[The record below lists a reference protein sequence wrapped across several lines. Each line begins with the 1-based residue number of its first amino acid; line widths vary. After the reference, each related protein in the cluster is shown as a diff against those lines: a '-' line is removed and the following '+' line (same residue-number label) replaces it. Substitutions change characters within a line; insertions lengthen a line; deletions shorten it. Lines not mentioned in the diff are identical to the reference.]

1 MKSYKEMIELEN
13 KNLRAVDRSLCETYI
28 PIDGITKSNL
38 HPCFGD
44 NAHKFA
50 RMHIPVAPKCNI
62 TCNYCSRKYDCA
74 NESRPGVTSEILSP
88 KEALEKFKL
97 VKSKMKNLTVVGIAG
112 PGDALAN
119 FQEVRKSLMLIK
131 EDSPET
137 IFCLSTNGLM
147 LPVYA
152 NELIKLGVSHIT
164 VTINAVDKKIGA
176 KIYKEVNYLG
186 QKYVGEEGAEI
197 LLDNQIK
204 GLRYLCSSGMVC
216 KVNVVMIK
224 GINDKHIKEVVK
236 KVKECG
242 AYMTNIMQMIPVPES
257 RFEHLP
263 LVSNVELNEMRRE
276 CEVDI
281 KQMYHCRQCRADAIG
296 TLSQD
301 CSIDFRNAG
310 CEICENKYSAREE
323 KQNIKRNLYK
333 TKKYKFAI
341 SSKSGINIDQH
352 FGHADE
358 FYIYS
363 YDSGTIKFLEKRDIN
378 KYCTG
383 IEECDE
389 HDNKILRIIKTIR
402 DCDAV
407 LVLRIGLDP
416 KEKLEVDGIKA
427 MEMYDPIDEGIFR
440 AVKKL
445 QQEDDL
451 QLSSVSGK

>member
-1 MKSYKEMIELEN
+1 MIELKN
-13 KNLRAVDRSLCETYI
+13 KNLRAVDYNPCEIYV
-28 PIDGITKSNL
+28 PINRAMKSNI

-62 TCNYCSRKYDCA
+62 SCNYCSRKYDCA

-88 KEALEKFKL
+88 EEALEKFKV
-97 VKSKMKNLTVVGIAG
+97 VKSNMKNLTVVGIAG

-119 FQEVRKSLMLIK
+119 FQEVRKSLTLIR
-131 EDSPET
+131 EESPET

-147 LPVYA
+147 LPLYA
-152 NELIKLGVSHIT
+152 NELIKLGVSHVT

-186 QKYVGEEGAEI
+186 HKYVGEEGAEI
-197 LLDNQIK
+197 LLDKQLK
-204 GLRYLCSSGMVC
+204 GLKYLCSNGIVC
-216 KVNVVMIK
+216 KVNIVMLK

-242 AYMTNIMQMIPVPES
+242 AYMTNIMQMIPVPGS

-263 LVSNVELNEMRRE
+263 LVSNIELNEMRKK

-301 CSIDFRNAG
+301 LSIDFRNAG
-310 CEICENKYSAREE
+310 CGICESKHSVKVE
-323 KQNIKRNLYK
+323 KHNLEK
-333 TKKYKFAI
+333 SISKGKKYKFAI

-363 YDSGTIKFLEKRDIN
+363 YDSGTVKFLEKRDVN

-383 IEECDE
+383 IQDCDK
-389 HDNKILRIIKTIR
+389 HDDKISRIIKSIR

-416 KEKLEVDGIKA
+416 KEKLEVEGIKVI
-427 MEMYDPIDEGIFR
+427 EMYDPIDKGILR
-440 AVKKL
+440 AV
-445 QQEDDL
+445 QEFEEVDC
-451 QLSSVSGK
+451 QLSSVIGK

>member
-1 MKSYKEMIELEN
+1 MIELKN
-13 KNLRAVDRSLCETYI
+13 KNLRAVDYNPCEIYV
-28 PIDGITKSNL
+28 PINREIKSNI

-62 TCNYCSRKYDCA
+62 SCNYCSRKYDCA

-88 KEALEKFKL
+88 EEALEKFKV
-97 VKSKMKNLTVVGIAG
+97 VKSNMKNLTVVGIAG

-119 FQEVRKSLMLIK
+119 FQEIKSSLTLIR
-131 EDSPET
+131 EESPET

-147 LPVYA
+147 LPLYA
-152 NELIKLGVSHIT
+152 NELIKLGVSHVT

-186 QKYVGEEGAEI
+186 HKYVGEEGAEI
-197 LLDNQIK
+197 LLDNQLK
-204 GLRYLCSSGMVC
+204 GLRYLCSNGIVC
-216 KVNVVMIK
+216 KVNIVMLK

-236 KVKECG
+236 KVKECR
-242 AYMTNIMQMIPVPES
+242 AYMTNIMQMIPVPGS

-263 LVSNVELNEMRRE
+263 LVSNIELNEMRKE

-301 CSIDFRNAG
+301 RSIDFRNAECG
-310 CEICENKYSAREE
+310 ICESKHSVKVE
-323 KQNIKRNLYK
+323 KHDLEKCISKG
-333 TKKYKFAI
+333 KKYKFAI

-363 YDSGTIKFLEKRDIN
+363 YDSGTVKFLEKRDVN

-383 IEECDE
+383 IEDCDQ
-389 HDNKILRIIKTIR
+389 HDDKISRIIKSIK

-407 LVLRIGLDP
+407 LVLRIGFDP
-416 KEKLEVDGIKA
+416 KEKLETEGIRA
-427 MEMYDPIDEGIFR
+427 IEMYDPIDKGILR
-440 AVKKL
+440 AV
-445 QQEDDL
+445 QEFEEVDC
-451 QLSSVSGK
+451 QLSSVIGK